1 MLGLFFNGLASCGRM
16 HENVKAENNFE
27 YSYTVHRP
35 VECGQAETAAAFW
48 QNFGKTLAECVFER
62 KS

>member
-35 VECGQAETAAAFW
+35 VDCG
-48 QNFGKTLAECVFER
+48 
-62 KS
+62 

>member
-27 YSYTVHRP
+27 YSYTVNRP
-35 VECGQAETAAAFW
+35 IESGYEWELPAQ
-48 QNFGKTLAECVFER
+48 FGKSLAECEFER
-62 KS
+62 TS

>member
-35 VECGQAETAAAFW
+35 VKCGGKRELRPH
-48 QNFGKTLAECVFER
+48 FGKTLAERVFE
-62 KS
+62 KIS

>member
-35 VECGQAETAAAFW
+35 VECGRKLKLRAQ
-48 QNFGKTLAECVFER
+48 FGKALAECVFER
-62 KS
+62 TS

>member
-35 VECGQAETAAAFW
+35 VECWQAETASAICK
-48 QNFGKTLAECVFER
+48 NFGRMCV
-62 KS
+62 